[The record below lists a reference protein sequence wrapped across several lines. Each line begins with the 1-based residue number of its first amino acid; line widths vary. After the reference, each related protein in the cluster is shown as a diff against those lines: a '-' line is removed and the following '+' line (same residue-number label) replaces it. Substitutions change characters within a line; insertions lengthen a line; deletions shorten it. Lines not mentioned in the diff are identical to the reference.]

1 MLRIFERRIL
11 NMVFGAVNYNGKRRT
26 RCHSELYTI
35 HNEPDVVKLAK
46 IGILKWVGHSLKS
59 KDRILVERSL

>member
-11 NMVFGAVNYNGKRRT
+11 NIIFGPVNYNGIRRT

-35 HNEPDVVKLAK
+35 HNEPEIVKLAK
-46 IGILKWVGHSLKS
+46 RKIKVGGTPL
-59 KDRILVERSL
+59 